1 MGRLCPNICHRSA
14 TWLCKLV
21 SSLTFRPQSKA
32 CHRSHTNVI
41 TAIHSLWYITCCVG
55 EGLCYL
61 CRRRYYIPRHWQIT
75 TFKNMTNSLQK
86 TILSTPKRAPDQSS
100 YTISLPCFLCCSGL
114 FSAVGTIN
122 RAVSE
127 RWWVFWSRSKGAGW
141 GRTLPTWALQ
151 RPHQWSLAFKERVR
165 GGATHYATESYAHPT
180 AAALLHSSLAIL
192 TPRPTILVTMSL
204 FSLSML
210 HPSFGGIHTRSSV
223 GWGIFKSCFG
233 GLRWR
238 SDERE
243 LDCVGV
249 GFFP

>member
-41 TAIHSLWYITCCVG
+41 TAIHSLWYITCRVG

-165 GGATHYATESYAHPT
+165 GGGDALRNGIIRPSYCSSI
-180 AAALLHSSLAIL
+180 AAFITRHFDPASHN
-192 TPRPTILVTMSL
+192 
-204 FSLSML
+204 
-210 HPSFGGIHTRSSV
+210 FGNYVSV
-223 GWGIFKSCFG
+223 FAVDAPPFIRRNSY
-233 GLRWR
+233 
-238 SDERE
+238 
-243 LDCVGV
+243 
-249 GFFP
+249 